1 MKSINQLIITL
12 TVCLFSIQAWA
23 QSGKLFNT
31 DNQLSSNLATQVFQ
45 DKSGFIWIAT
55 RNGLN
60 TYDGYH
66 ITVMKKDMSNFSG
79 LKSNYINSI
88 AQDDKGHILL
98 GTNNSLL
105 EFTGS
110 EFHKIPMLDSKGEEL
125 ATYVKQVYPLKN
137 KDVAVATSGYGIMI
151 KKKDTQ
157 ECHAMKGE
165 VEKLKYIHK
174 LLEDKRGRLW
184 IITEDGKLYRK
195 ETNGRVTSHFVGTE
209 GVDAQDIQQDALG
222 NLYLAS
228 KNQGVHL
235 LRAGSNVFTRISS
248 IGNLPIE
255 NIYISRNNKLYIG
268 CDGLGIYVYDPQT
281 GFLQDNPLFSRL
293 VNLAKSKVTSIIE
306 DNQGNIW
313 VSML

>member
-1 MKSINQLIITL
+1 MKTISQLIITMMI
-12 TVCLFSIQAWA
+12 CLFSIQTWA

-60 TYDGYH
+60 TYDGYN

-151 KKKDTQ
+151 KKKDAQ

-165 VEKLKYIHK
+165 VEKLKYI
-174 LLEDKRGRLW
+174 D
-184 IITEDGKLYRK
+184 RK
-195 ETNGRVTSHFVGTE
+195 SVV
-209 GVDAQDIQQDALG
+209 
-222 NLYLAS
+222 
-228 KNQGVHL
+228 
-235 LRAGSNVFTRISS
+235 
-248 IGNLPIE
+248 
-255 NIYISRNNKLYIG
+255 
-268 CDGLGIYVYDPQT
+268 
-281 GFLQDNPLFSRL
+281 
-293 VNLAKSKVTSIIE
+293 
-306 DNQGNIW
+306 
-313 VSML
+313 

>member
-1 MKSINQLIITL
+1 MI
-12 TVCLFSIQAWA
+12 CLFSIQTWA

-60 TYDGYH
+60 TYDGYN
-66 ITVMKKDMSNFSG
+66 ITVIKKNMSNFLS
-79 LKSNYINSI
+79 LNSNYINSI
-88 AQDDKGHILL
+88 AQDEKEHILL

-110 EFHKIPMLDSKGEEL
+110 EFLKIPMLDSKGKEL
-125 ATYVKQVYPLKN
+125 ATYVKQIYPLRN
-137 KDVAVATSGYGIMI
+137 KDVAVATSGYGIML
-151 KKKDTQ
+151 KKQGAQ

-195 ETNGRVTSHFVGTE
+195 ETNGRVTSHFAGTE
-209 GVDAQDIQQDALG
+209 GVGAQDIPPARTRAYICSGQEATSLPESA
-222 NLYLAS
+222 AS
-228 KNQGVHL
+228 ETCPSTTSIS
-235 LRAGSNVFTRISS
+235 AATTSS
-248 IGNLPIE
+248 I
-255 NIYISRNNKLYIG
+255 SAA
-268 CDGLGIYVYDPQT
+268 T
-281 GFLQDNPLFSRL
+281 GW
-293 VNLAKSKVTSIIE
+293 A
-306 DNQGNIW
+306 
-313 VSML
+313 SMCMTLRPDSCRITRSSADW